1 MHFFIVNP
9 NAGSNNAK
17 DFKNLI
23 AKIKSNGSN
32 CILETNGPLEATT
45 LTHKALQ
52 LGATRIIAVG
62 GDGTINEVASALVNT
77 SIPLGIIPL
86 GSGNGL
92 ARHLNIPL
100 DPIKA
105 YTLATEYPFQKMDVG
120 KFNERYFF
128 CTAGIG
134 FDASVAHR
142 FAKGSGRGF
151 INYIKATF
159 ATLFNY
165 NPIQIAINNTNHQDV
180 FSLTIANANQFGN
193 NAFISPLSN
202 VQDGLLEVIKIKKL
216 TLFQAAIIGIR
227 LFRGNI
233 HHSKMVEITSTK
245 ELTIK
250 YLKDAPYHLDGE
262 QLLTEKQDIKILLL
276 PAAIN
281 LIC

>member
-1 MHFFIVNP
+1 MHFFIINP
-9 NAGSNNAK
+9 NAGTNKASDYTNLIEKIRSNN
-17 DFKNLI
+17 
-23 AKIKSNGSN
+23 SNI
-32 CILETNGPLEATT
+32 ILETKGPTEATS
-45 LTHKALQ
+45 LAHKAIQ
-52 LGATRIIAVG
+52 QGASRIIAVG

-77 SIPLGIIPL
+77 NTPLGIIPL

-100 DPIKA
+100 NPLKA
-105 YTLATEYPFQKMDVG
+105 LAFATNYPAQKMDVG

-151 INYIKATF
+151 INYIKATLSTIF
-159 ATLFNY
+159 TY
-165 NPIQIAINNTNHQDV
+165 KPIQVAINNSDFRPI

-193 NAFISPLSN
+193 NAYISPHSS

-216 TLFQAAIIGIR
+216 TLFQATIIGIR
-227 LFRGNI
+227 LFMGNI
-233 HHSKMVEITSTK
+233 HQSKMIEISSAK

-250 YLKDAPYHLDGE
+250 YLNNAPFHLDGE
-262 QLLTEKQDIKILLL
+262 QLFTETEDIKIQLL
-276 PAAIN
+276 PAAIHV
-281 LIC
+281 IC